1 MLCVCLRFFAVLRI
15 ESGRSQLCGALGVPP
30 LSFLVGG
37 LRCLSLCWIPCVIDS
52 SNPVLHPRL
61 IEARARAPSG
71 ERLADQRNSGAV
83 RSIPPQCARAVRS
96 S

>member
-15 ESGRSQLCGALGVPP
+15 ESGRSPLCGALGVPP
-30 LSFLVGG
+30 FLSCGWAAVPLP
-37 LRCLSLCWIPCVIDS
+37 LLDPCVIDS